1 MKISTAIL
9 SFVFA
14 ASVMCA
20 DAQAGPI
27 RDMLKKRAEKNSEKS
42 SNTNV
47 KELSN
52 VPYGSSKKQTLDVY
66 LPSAPKN
73 APIIIMVHGGAWKIG
88 DKDSSRVVTN
98 KVNHWVSNGAI
109 FVSVNYR
116 LLPEADPLKQAEDVA
131 SAIVYVQSH
140 ASEWGGDTNKIVLM
154 GHSAGAHLVSLVS
167 ADYTRYHGL
176 KPWLG
181 TVSLDSAAMDVV
193 GIMSVKHYGFYDEA
207 FGSDKAYWESASP
220 YYRLSSSSLP
230 LLMVCSTV
238 RPDKPCKDAEHLW
251 QKANGMSIK
260 TQILPQPLKHGE
272 INEQLG
278 LDNDYTRKVEEF
290 MKSIGF

>member
-14 ASVMCA
+14 ASVVCV

-27 RDMLKKRAEKNSEKS
+27 RDMLKKRAERNADTSAKK
-42 SNTNV
+42 
-47 KELSN
+47 LSN
-52 VPYGSSKKQTLDVY
+52 VSYGSDKKQTLDVY

-98 KVNHWVSNGAI
+98 KVNRWVSNGAI

-131 SAIVYVQSH
+131 SAIAYVQSH

-154 GHSAGAHLVSLVS
+154 GHSAGAHLVSLIS
-167 ADYTRYHGL
+167 ADYTKYHGL

-193 GIMSVKHYGFYDEA
+193 SIMSTKHYGFYDEA

-220 YYRLSSSSLP
+220 YYRLGSSSLP

-238 RPDKPCKDAEHLW
+238 RPDKPCNDAEHLG

>member
-1 MKISTAIL
+1 MRISTAIIA
-9 SFVFA
+9 FVICV
-14 ASVMCA
+14 SCV
-20 DAQAGPI
+20 DVQAGVF
-27 RDMLKKRAEKNSEKS
+27 RDIPGGKVEKAPGA
-42 SNTNV
+42 NTNV
-47 KELSN
+47 MSN
-52 VPYGSSKKQTLDVY
+52 LAYGNSKKQTLDVY
-66 LPSAPKN
+66 LPDAPKN
-73 APIIIMVHGGAWKIG
+73 APIIIMVHGGAWSIG
-88 DKDSSRVVTN
+88 DKGSSKVVTN
-98 KVNHWVSNGAI
+98 KVNRWVSKGTI

-116 LLPEADPLKQAEDVA
+116 LLPEADPLKQAKDVA

-140 ASEWGGDTNKIVLM
+140 ASEWGGDASKIVLM

-167 ADYTRYHGL
+167 ADYTKYHGL

-193 GIMSVKHYGFYDEA
+193 GIMSAKHYGFYDEA

-220 YYRLSSSSLP
+220 YYRLGSSSLP

-238 RPDKPCKDAEHLW
+238 RPDKPCKDAERLQ

-260 TQILPQPLKHGE
+260 TQILAQPLKHGE

-290 MKSIGF
+290 MRFLGIGL

>member
-1 MKISTAIL
+1 MRITTAIIA
-9 SFVFA
+9 FVICI
-14 ASVMCA
+14 SCA

-27 RDMLKKRAEKNSEKS
+27 RDMLKKRAEKASVSDAKQ
-42 SNTNV
+42 
-47 KELSN
+47 LSN
-52 VPYGSSKKQTLDVY
+52 VAYGDNKKQTLDVY
-66 LPSAPKN
+66 LPNTPKN

-88 DKDSSRVVTN
+88 DKDSSKVVTN
-98 KVNHWVSNGAI
+98 KVNRWVSKGAI

-131 SAIVYVQSH
+131 LAIAYVQSH

-167 ADYTRYHGL
+167 ADYTKYRGL

-181 TVSLDSAAMDVV
+181 TISLDSAAMDVV
-193 GIMSVKHYGFYDEA
+193 SIMSAKHYGFYDEA
-207 FGSDKAYWESASP
+207 FGGDKAYWESVSP
-220 YYRLSSSSLP
+220 YYRLGSSSLP

-238 RPDKPCKDAEHLW
+238 RPDKPCKDAERLE
-251 QKANGMSIK
+251 QKAKGMSIK
-260 TQILPQPLKHGE
+260 TQILPEPLKHGE

-278 LDNDYTRKVEEF
+278 LDNDYTRKVDEF
-290 MKSIGF
+290 LKSIGF